1 MQSQPAR
8 PFSKR
13 SPTFQKDNK
22 MKNINNVPAVL
33 IGLIFV
39 IILFSFV
46 LGCDPAKLQN
56 PSSSYQNPEKP
67 TIEENNEAVDTSIE
81 LDQTFE
87 DEEYGFRFNY
97 PGTLSLE
104 HRGQSEEIPATEK
117 ILVLWFLK
125 PKIDQ
130 EMVAMRIRRT
140 INNQQI
146 SKTETQITQEIK
158 KEDGL
163 LELFEKIK
171 LDNQDCIHIKVA
183 FKGLFDPRGDRVSEQ
198 YFLEVKQHD
207 LMINFSAPADKFET
221 YRPQFIAILNS
232 FKIDN

>member
-1 MQSQPAR
+1 
-8 PFSKR
+8 
-13 SPTFQKDNK
+13 
-22 MKNINNVPAVL
+22 
-33 IGLIFV
+33 
-39 IILFSFV
+39 
-46 LGCDPAKLQN
+46 LGCDLAKLQN

-67 TIEENNEAVDTSIE
+67 TTEENNIPSAKEDVVQNETADNSIK

-87 DEEYGFRFNY
+87 DKDYGFRFNY
-97 PGTLSLE
+97 PSTLSLE

-130 EMVAMRIRRT
+130 EMVAMRIRRM

-158 KEDGL
+158 KEGGL
-163 LELFEKIK
+163 LELFEKTK

-183 FKGLFDPRGDRVSEQ
+183 FKGLFEPRGDRVSEQ
-198 YFLEVKQHD
+198 YILKD
-207 LMINFSAPADKFET
+207 LIIYFSAPANKFET

-232 FKIDN
+232 FKIGD